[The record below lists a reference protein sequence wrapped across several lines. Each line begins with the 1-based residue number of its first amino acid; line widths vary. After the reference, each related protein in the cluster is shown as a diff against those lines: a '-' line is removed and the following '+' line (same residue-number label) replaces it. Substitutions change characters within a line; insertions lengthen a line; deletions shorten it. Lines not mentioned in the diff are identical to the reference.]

1 MRVTGPRRT
10 VRSRRRWVA
19 TVAALGTVALLAG
32 CTSAPEAATT
42 GPASPSASSAA
53 PASQSSARAAAL
65 SPSPSAS
72 APVAAPT
79 PESPSAAPAP
89 ATTPTPAPTPALPV
103 APGSLVTDADVAQAT
118 AAVAGMSIPDQAGMV
133 VMANSAQAVGS
144 DLVSRLHLGGVI
156 LMGSKGA
163 IDGTSS
169 GTPDQVAA
177 VTAEL
182 QSQVPASQAG
192 APLLIATDQEYG
204 LVTRLVN
211 GFTDFP
217 GTAEL
222 SSISSQDAAVAQTK
236 KVTAAAGAELL
247 AVGINVDFAPDADVV
262 PASGSSAIGERS
274 FGSDPQRDAAL
285 VAAAVDGYQSSGLAA
300 TIKHFPGLGRI
311 SADTHESLPTLDVA
325 CPEWNAVESVP
336 MRGGVDAGVAL
347 VMTGHVLVPA
357 VGTTDVPSSISSAVV
372 TDLLRGAGRDGC
384 NGLGFT
390 GVTVSDAMEMAPISQ
405 NYSPGEA
412 AWRAVAAGQDLVLMP
427 TNPEAAVA
435 GIITATGNGSLA
447 PAQLQQAATRVY
459 ALRLALARAQRP
471 GLDVVGSAAHEAIA
485 AGARGA
491 G

>member
-1 MRVTGPRRT
+1 M
-10 VRSRRRWVA
+10 
-19 TVAALGTVALLAG
+19 VAASTA
-32 CTSAPEAATT
+32 E
-42 GPASPSASSAA
+42 
-53 PASQSSARAAAL
+53 QSSASPVPPPAA
-65 SPSPSAS
+65 
-72 APVAAPT
+72 T
-79 PESPSAAPAP
+79 PAPAP
-89 ATTPTPAPTPALPV
+89 APAQPPAQPVTPGGLV
-103 APGSLVTDADVAQAT
+103 ADADMAQAT
-118 AAVAGMSIPDQAGMV
+118 AAVAGMGVPDQAGMV

-144 DLVSRLHLGGVI
+144 DLVARLHLGGVI
-156 LMGSKGA
+156 LMGSNGA

-169 GTPDQVAA
+169 GTSDEVAA

-217 GTAEL
+217 GAAEL
-222 SSISSQDAAVAQTK
+222 SGIGSTDEAAVQTER
-236 KVTAAAGAELL
+236 VTAAAGAEML

-262 PASGSSAIGERS
+262 PASGSSAIGDRS
-274 FGSDPQRDAAL
+274 FGSDPERDAAL
-285 VAAAVDGYQSSGLAA
+285 VAAAVRGYQSSGLAA
-300 TIKHFPGLGRI
+300 TIKHFPGIGRI

-325 CPEWNAVESVP
+325 CDEWNTVESVP

-357 VGTTDVPSSISSAVV
+357 VGTTTVPSSISSAVV
-372 TDLLRGAGRDGC
+372 TDLLRGAGTAGC
-384 NGLGFT
+384 TGLNFT

-427 TNPEAAVA
+427 TDPEAAVN
-435 GIITATGNGSLA
+435 GIITAAGDGSLA

-471 GLDVVGSAAHEAIA
+471 GLDRVGSADHQAIA
-485 AGARGA
+485 AEARAA